1 MASGVAA
8 IHVDFNLRKKC
19 EEGRV
24 GGGREARRRMKG
36 RKRGKEGEGGRRGRR
51 RWERR
56 GRKERGKEMDRVEA
70 QE

>member
-36 RKRGKEGEGGRRGRR
+36 RKRGKK
-51 RWERR
+51 
-56 GRKERGKEMDRVEA
+56 KEREKEVGKER
-70 QE
+70 